1 MAAAVRQS
9 LSIVSFNFK
18 FNLSRFNLE
27 RINGRQVMERPK
39 NKQTALTAL
48 TRSTVCGCDATKSMK
63 YFQKKM

>member
-39 NKQTALTAL
+39 NKQTVMTGL
-48 TRSTVCGCDATKSMK
+48 TRSTVWCDATKAAS
-63 YFQKKM
+63 